1 MAVNAMGWSPWGA
14 GCVNCA
20 RPVLGGGDA
29 QSIESK
35 LYAKLERESPLYSPE
50 VAGRPRSTLET
61 FLAATR

>member
-35 LYAKLERESPLYSPE
+35 LYAKLETESPLYSIE
-50 VAGRPRSTLET
+50 VRERLESSGGCNSR
-61 FLAATR
+61 TR